1 MLVATIRKIT
11 NGVFDGTTRKLDVT
25 HRFLKILATLSPYQP
40 LAATVF
46 GLAALPLEG
55 NAVTHFHQQ
64 FT

>member
-46 GLAALPLEG
+46 GLVALPLE
-55 NAVTHFHQQ
+55 ATL
-64 FT
+64 